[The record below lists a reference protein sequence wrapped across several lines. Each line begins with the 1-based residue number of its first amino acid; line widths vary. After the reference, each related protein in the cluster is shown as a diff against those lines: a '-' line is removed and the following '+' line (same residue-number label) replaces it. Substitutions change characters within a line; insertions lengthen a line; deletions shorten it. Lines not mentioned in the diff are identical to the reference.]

1 MTGCLGLPIA
11 GGLWLGNAKMNKP
24 PQKKNDTTSTQ
35 RGRKRIADL
44 NAIAAS
50 FGFPTWRKFETAV
63 LNRYYEKMN
72 SAK

>member
-1 MTGCLGLPIA
+1 MRTILANGRIETGMT
-11 GGLWLGNAKMNKP
+11 AKKP
-24 PQKKNDTTSTQ
+24 NTSTQ

-50 FGFPTWRKFETAV
+50 FGFPTWRKFETAI